1 MWCRE
6 WHTAV
11 TESVFTRWI
20 MQSTNW
26 TDEQWTHETHN
37 SARCF
42 QFTCSFSLFGCNV
55 NATIASARS
64 FTQDITYGFVV
75 FCCCAIIHC
84 WLRCRW
90 VEWMRSWAVSRLAV
104 LAMNAR
110 IFFSKYNICEI
121 QMKLWKI
128 QFDSKSNYDGL
139 FEWLSIAQRR
149 GPLLLNVIERT
160 HLNRES
166 CLLFV
171 LTQYAAL
178 TLIYPPNGVATS
190 QIATVEPYTPTSLIE
205 TTETYTTHI
214 NRLESEKQ
222 NFIFEIRS
230 LTISW
235 SKVSSSENIWQT
247 KKSSERTDSNVQG
260 YTTRNCV
267 GENRLKRKI

>member
-110 IFFSKYNICEI
+110 IFFFQIQYLWNSNEIMKNSIRFEIKLRWTIRMVVNRTTKRATVVERHWTHPSEPWIVFTLRTHPICRTHTHLSTKRCCDKSDRYSGTIHTNQSYWNDRDIYNTH
-121 QMKLWKI
+121 QSSRKWKTKFHLWN
-128 QFDSKSNYDGL
+128 SVSNN
-139 FEWLSIAQRR
+139 F
-149 GPLLLNVIERT
+149 VIE
-160 HLNRES
+160 S
-166 CLLFV
+166 
-171 LTQYAAL
+171 
-178 TLIYPPNGVATS
+178 
-190 QIATVEPYTPTSLIE
+190 
-205 TTETYTTHI
+205 
-214 NRLESEKQ
+214 KQ
-222 NFIFEIRS
+222 
-230 LTISW
+230 
-235 SKVSSSENIWQT
+235 Q
-247 KKSSERTDSNVQG
+247 
-260 YTTRNCV
+260 
-267 GENRLKRKI
+267 RKYLAN